1 MSARHR
7 DKSGEYERKRND
19 TLVETI
25 REKDPNFAV
34 GIIRSDAYL
43 GTLKKKI
50 HLPAD
55 ASENQ
60 VKTRVK
66 NLQKKL

>member
-1 MSARHR
+1 MAPRHR
-7 DKSGEYERKRND
+7 DTSGEYERKHNN
-19 TLVETI
+19 TLVKTI

-34 GIIRSDAYL
+34 GIIRKDASL
-43 GTLKKKI
+43 GTLKDKI
-50 HLPAD
+50 GLPAD

-60 VKTRVK
+60 VKTRVR